1 MVKTKILFTYAYSFK
16 IIVIYLTIFRILKDN
31 HLNHLSLEAF
41 KELHILTTL
50 DLTSNY
56 FTEIPYAITELV
68 TLEKL

>member
-41 KELHILTTL
+41 MELHILTTL